1 MCESYEST
9 MGIYLCGESWLQP
22 RYRFCVFMCISRSW
36 GLGDAM
42 GLGGVWVWGHQN
54 HAIGQYLNII
64 STRTSI

>member
-22 RYRFCVFMCISRSW
+22 RYRFRVFMCISRSW

-42 GLGGVWVWGHQN
+42 GVRWGVGVGVGMGVGSSKSCYWSV
-54 HAIGQYLNII
+54 
-64 STRTSI
+64 S